1 MSPFMKR
8 APRRWAVVLLSAV
21 AAAGVAAGPAQ
32 AQQKGAV
39 LSGHVLTA
47 DSTREPVAGALVLD
61 QDGAV
66 MTRTDS
72 AGHYVLAGV
81 PAGVRRIMVR
91 RPGYDSTSKE
101 VSLFSS
107 DVLTL
112 DFAMRPAPVELAD
125 LTVIGTPRDRAERE
139 ARLADVPGGVD
150 LIKADELKA
159 TRSANLKDA
168 LQFTPGVYIQPRFGA
183 ADESQISIRGSGLRN
198 NFHARGV
205 NLLVNGMPYR
215 NADGFTDFE
224 SLELL
229 TADAIEVYKG
239 ANALRFGGSTMGGA
253 INVETR
259 TGYTA
264 APLTVVAEGGS
275 SGFLKTQL
283 ASGNVLGRFDYYA
296 SYAHT
301 GLSGH
306 RDWSGQRR
314 DRLNLHGGYLLS
326 PSVDLRAFYF
336 YAHVDEQLPGALTSD
351 EFSTTP
357 AQAAPDNVANSYGR
371 VYDLHH
377 LGAQLRAQLGT
388 GQRVE
393 VSPYFQYRD
402 IDHPI
407 FRVINQQS
415 RDIGAE
421 VRYENTILPLGR
433 RSRLTLG
440 FQPSYM
446 NMDDRQFQNLNGEHG
461 ALAKDQLDQVTNLA
475 LYGEQLVEVASGL
488 SVIGGARYEY
498 SVRQAADHFLADG
511 DQSDRRTFRAF
522 SPRVGVLAD
531 VPALDAKVFANASR
545 MFEPP
550 LLLELNSLTQP
561 GFIDLEGQ
569 SAWQFEVGTR
579 GRKGAVGWE
588 LSLYDVELRD
598 EILNE
603 NVQPF
608 AGATF
613 TVPTYR
619 NAPQSRHYGVEAG
632 VEVQGRRLSGRMA
645 YTYGRYRFAGDPVYG
660 DNEIPGAANHLI
672 NGQLTLAIPA
682 GFRITPTVE
691 WAPGSFYVNSANTVS
706 NGGWLMLGAR
716 AEWTVGAAGGSLFA
730 EVRNLTNTVRSP
742 SVQVDNAAGR
752 FFEPADPRAIYAG
765 MRWESAP

>member
-1 MSPFMKR
+1 MNPFHQR
-8 APRRWAVVLLSAV
+8 ALRPWAVALFSAGIALAPASRP
-21 AAAGVAAGPAQ
+21 AAA
-32 AQQKGAV
+32 QQNGALV
-39 LSGHVLTA
+39 SGHVVTA
-47 DSTREPVAGALVLD
+47 DSARRPVADALVLD
-61 QDGAV
+61 QTGVV

-72 AGHYVLAGV
+72 LGHYVLRGV
-81 PAGVRRIMVR
+81 PAGLRRIVVR
-91 RPGYDSTSKE
+91 RPGYDSTSTDIS
-101 VSLFSS
+101 VLSS
-107 DVLTL
+107 DIVTL
-112 DFAMRPAPVELAD
+112 DFAMRRAPVELAD
-125 LTVIGTPRDRAERE
+125 LTVIGTPRDRAERD
-139 ARLADVPGGVD
+139 ARLADVPGGVA
-150 LIKADELKA
+150 LIKAEDLKA

-198 NFHARGV
+198 NFHARGI

-224 SLELL
+224 SIEML

-264 APLTVVAEGGS
+264 TPLTVVAEGGS

-283 ASGNVLGRFDYYA
+283 ASGGVLGRFDYYA

-314 DRLNLHGGYLLS
+314 ERVNLHGGYLLS
-326 PSVDLRAFYF
+326 PSVDLRTFYF
-336 YAHVDEQLPGALTSD
+336 YAHVDEQLPGALTSA
-351 EFSTTP
+351 EFDSGPT
-357 AQAAPDNVANSYGR
+357 QAAPDNVANRYGR

-377 LGAQLRAQLGT
+377 IGAQLRAQLGA
-388 GQRVE
+388 GQRLE
-393 VSPYFQYRD
+393 VSPYFQYRN

-421 VRYENTILPLGR
+421 VRYENTVLPIGR

-446 NMDDRQFQNLNGEHG
+446 NMNDRQFQNVNGEHG
-461 ALAKDQLDQVTNLA
+461 ALAKDQLDEVTNLA
-475 LYGEQLVEVASGL
+475 AYGEQLVEVAPGV

-498 SVRQAADHFLADG
+498 SVREAADAFLADG
-511 DQSDRRTFRAF
+511 DQSDRRVFRAF
-522 SPRVGVLAD
+522 SPRVGLIAE
-531 VPALDAKVFANASR
+531 VPSLEAKVFANASR
-545 MFEPP
+545 MYEPP

-561 GFIDLEGQ
+561 GFIDLDGQ

-579 GRKGAVGWE
+579 GRRGMVGWD
-588 LSLYDVELRD
+588 LSLYDVELRH

-603 NVQPF
+603 NVAPF
-608 AGATF
+608 PGATF

-619 NAPQSRHYGVEAG
+619 NAPRSRHYGVELGLEAR
-632 VEVQGRRLSGRMA
+632 GRRVSGRLA
-645 YTYGRYRFAGDPVYG
+645 YTYGKYQFVNDPVYG
-660 DNEIPGAANHLI
+660 SNNIPGAANHLI
-672 NGQLTLAIPA
+672 NAALTLQAPA
-682 GFRITPTVE
+682 GLRITPSVE
-691 WAPGSFYVNSANTVS
+691 WAPQRFFVNSANTVS
-706 NGGWLMLGAR
+706 NRGWLMLAAR
-716 AEWTVGAAGGSLFA
+716 AEYTVPSVGGSIFV
-730 EVRNLTNTVRSP
+730 EGRNLTNTVRSL

-752 FFEPADPRAIYAG
+752 YFEPADGRSVYAG
-765 MRWESAP
+765 MRWEGVP